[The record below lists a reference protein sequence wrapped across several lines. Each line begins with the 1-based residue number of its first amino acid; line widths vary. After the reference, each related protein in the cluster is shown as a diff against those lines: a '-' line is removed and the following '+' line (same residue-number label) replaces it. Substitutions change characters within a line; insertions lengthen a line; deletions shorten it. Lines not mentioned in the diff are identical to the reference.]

1 MSTVLPSAAHVPA
14 DAVNSY
20 AVFRGTLSGAVTGIR
35 VYANRFYELRID
47 GELIAYGPV
56 RSREP
61 LLYYDVSRQCRFGK
75 IQLLPGASLPNQS
88 ANDKVRPF
96 MEFL

>member
-35 VYANRFYELRID
+35 VYA
-47 GELIAYGPV
+47 V
-56 RSREP
+56 
-61 LLYYDVSRQCRFGK
+61 
-75 IQLLPGASLPNQS
+75 
-88 ANDKVRPF
+88 F
-96 MEFL
+96 MNCVLTGS